1 MLKTVL
7 AGTTALA
14 IAGASLAYAAQPDN
28 SDQDRTE
35 RWRPSAEDIAAFGDA
50 RIAAL
55 KAGLKLTPEQETHWP
70 AVEEALR
77 DVAKQRADRYAA
89 RQADRS
95 ADFIKRLAD
104 RAESME
110 ARGAALK
117 KLADAAA
124 PLYATLDESQ
134 KRRFVM
140 LARIGGKRFG
150 HWRGHHRWR
159 DARRWHH
166 HDGWRDGPRGR
177 DGGPGQDAPQPQ

>member
-1 MLKTVL
+1 MMKTVL

-14 IAGASLAYAAQPDN
+14 IAGASLAYAAQPDK
-28 SDQDRTE
+28 SDQDRAQ

-55 KAGLKLTPEQETHWP
+55 KAGLKLTPEQEKHWP

-77 DVAKQRADRYAA
+77 GVAKQRADRYAA

-110 ARGAALK
+110 SRGAALK

-124 PLYATLDESQ
+124 PLYGSLDESQ

-140 LARIGGKRFG
+140 LARISGKRFG

-166 HDGWRDGPRGR
+166 HNGWRDGPRGR
-177 DGGPGQDAPQPQ
+177 DDGPGQDAPQPQ

>member
-14 IAGASLAYAAQPDN
+14 IAGASLAYAAQTDK
-28 SDQDRTE
+28 SDQDRAQ

-55 KAGLKLTPEQETHWP
+55 KAGLKLTSEQEKHWP

-77 DVAKQRADRYAA
+77 GVAKQRAERYAA
-89 RQADRS
+89 READRS
-95 ADFIKRLAD
+95 DDPIKRLAD

-117 KLADAAA
+117 KLAEAAA
-124 PLYATLDESQ
+124 PLYGSLDESQ

-140 LARIGGKRFG
+140 LARISGKRFG
-150 HWRGHHRWR
+150 HWRGHHRWHR
-159 DARRWHH
+159 HHGWHH
-166 HDGWRDGPRGR
+166 GPRGR
-177 DGGPGQDAPQPQ
+177 DGGPERDAPQPQ